1 MNITHDLHYGG
12 TLTEVL
18 EVLSSEELVFRRL
31 QEVGHPDYDV
41 VREEVDGKARTTLTV
56 VAGPNQIPDQL
67 SMFLGKSA
75 TVTIT
80 SVETVTDAG
89 AQIDYLVSTKLPVK
103 CTARILLVDTDSG
116 TAGKLELQLKVSVP
130 FAGAMIE
137 RGIENKVPEILVK
150 DTALVNE
157 LLVKARGEYN
167 D

>member
-18 EVLSSEELVFRRL
+18 EVLRSEELVFRRL
-31 QEVGHPDYDV
+31 QEVGNPDYELVHDDV
-41 VREEVDGKARTTLTV
+41 EGKARTTLTV
-56 VAGPNQIPDQL
+56 IAGPNQIPDQL

-80 SVETVTDAG
+80 SVETVADAG
-89 AQIDYLVSTKLPVK
+89 AQIDYRVSSKLPVK
-103 CTARILLVDTDSG
+103 CVARILLVDTGSG
-116 TAGKLELQLKVSVP
+116 TAGKLELQLNVTVP

-137 RGIENKVPEILVK
+137 RGIESKVPEILVK

-157 LLVKARGEYN
+157 LLAKRSEQ
-167 D
+167 